1 MDRIC
6 SKCGAHFV
14 GYSRDT
20 HCPGCR
26 KTASRVL
33 HVRTCAQCGRE
44 YETYATRSYY
54 CGPCA
59 QERKKQADLEYRI
72 RRAAGKSRS
81 MGSTAICRT
90 CGEIYVVTGGN
101 QVDCPDCGRRKLQEL
116 DRQRA
121 LAAYY
126 AGGKE
131 RRRQR
136 TENGIKAAPVRA
148 KCVICGRGFD
158 VSGRRTKTC
167 SAGCARQNVELAKI
181 KWEAEHREERNAY
194 HKKRRIENAET

>member
-1 MDRIC
+1 MHRIC
-6 SKCGAHFV
+6 STCGAHFE

-26 KTASRVL
+26 KTASRVM

-44 YETYATRSYY
+44 DETYATRSYY

-72 RRAAGKSRS
+72 RRAAGKSRRL
-81 MGSTAICRT
+81 GSTAICRT

-101 QVDCPDCGRRKLQEL
+101 QVDCPECGRRKLQEL

-131 RRRQR
+131 RRRER
-136 TENGIKAAPVRA
+136 TESGIKAAPVRA
-148 KCVICGRGFD
+148 KCVICGRELA

-167 SAGCARQNVELAKI
+167 SARCARENVHIAK
-181 KWEAEHREERNAY
+181 KKGEAAHREKRNAY
-194 HKKRRIENAET
+194 HRKRRVENAET

>member
-1 MDRIC
+1 M
-6 SKCGAHFV
+6 
-14 GYSRDT
+14 
-20 HCPGCR
+20 
-26 KTASRVL
+26 
-33 HVRTCAQCGRE
+33 
-44 YETYATRSYY
+44 
-54 CGPCA
+54 
-59 QERKKQADLEYRI
+59 
-72 RRAAGKSRS
+72 
-81 MGSTAICRT
+81 
-90 CGEIYVVTGGN
+90 
-101 QVDCPDCGRRKLQEL
+101 DCPDCGRRKLQEL

-148 KCVICGRGFD
+148 KCVICGREFD